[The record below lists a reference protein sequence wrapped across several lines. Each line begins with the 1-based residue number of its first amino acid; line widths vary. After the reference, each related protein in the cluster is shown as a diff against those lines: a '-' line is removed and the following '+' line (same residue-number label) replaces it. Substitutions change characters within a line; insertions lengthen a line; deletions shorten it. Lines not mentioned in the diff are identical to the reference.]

1 MADMVP
7 AKTFLPID
15 KQASEGEDSRSQTV
29 FLEMCRVFLAILK
42 NGESPNNKVKS
53 IALYKLFPRFVN
65 MSMPFL
71 NAELSDYF
79 MRILIRG
86 C

>member
-1 MADMVP
+1 
-7 AKTFLPID
+7 
-15 KQASEGEDSRSQTV
+15 
-29 FLEMCRVFLAILK
+29 MCRVFLAILK

-53 IALYKLFPRFVN
+53 IALNKLFPRFVN

-79 MRILIRG
+79 MRILVRG